1 MRARSAEAADVL
13 DRLDHDHA
21 GGERTIRDLEHDLLG
36 FEMMAGTAQG
46 ESRRQRFEE
55 SMNRYIDFYHQHM
68 RVEETEVLP
77 LAVRV
82 LTPED
87 WAELDAA
94 FLKNRDPLTGHDP
107 DDAYRPLFK
116 RILTVLPAPLGVGS
130 ALEALTAAR
139 SARHSDSG

>member
-1 MRARSAEAADVL
+1 
-13 DRLDHDHA
+13 
-21 GGERTIRDLEHDLLG
+21 
-36 FEMMAGTAQG
+36 
-46 ESRRQRFEE
+46 
-55 SMNRYIDFYHQHM
+55 MNRYIDFYHQHM

-107 DDAYRPLFK
+107 DDVYRPLFK